1 MITIPYTYVAFSFCL
16 LVGFF
21 KIGDFD
27 EEKVKEI
34 CEIPPEVRVV
44 AITPLGYPVK
54 VPQATQR
61 KSLERIVSEE
71 VYTS

>member
-1 MITIPYTYVAFSFCL
+1 NKGLGTCW
-16 LVGFF
+16 
-21 KIGDFD
+21 IGDFD

-54 VPQATQR
+54 VPQPTQR
-61 KSLERIVSEE
+61 KSLERTVSEE
-71 VYTS
+71 VYTP